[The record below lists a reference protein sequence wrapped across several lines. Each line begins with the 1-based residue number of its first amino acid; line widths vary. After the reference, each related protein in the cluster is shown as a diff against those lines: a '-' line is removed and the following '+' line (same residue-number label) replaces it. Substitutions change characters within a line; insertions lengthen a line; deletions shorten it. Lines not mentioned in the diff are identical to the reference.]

1 MKLDTSNTNI
11 AALLTAL
18 RYACAAPKLSAEDRQ
33 VLPSAHVS
41 PLELTAFFSFP
52 TLCCAVV

>member
-18 RYACAAPKLSAEDRQ
+18 RYACTAPKISAEDRQ
-33 VLPSAHVS
+33 VFVF
-41 PLELTAFFSFP
+41 PL
-52 TLCCAVV
+52 